1 MGGPRTPHLLG
12 FDVQIGVLDVPIP
25 HLWSSA
31 LPIRGIHDQ
40 STLALVLVLS
50 RTETEHLL
58 DLDAL
63 RHALREAMQDVS
75 ADRASVPP
83 RIAAMVPDRGLLAAM
98 PAHLPST
105 GGLAAKLVSLFPG
118 NAQGPLPTH
127 QAVVVVFDPDSG
139 EPLALM
145 DGTSITTLRTAA
157 GSALSAELLAREDA
171 ETLAILGTGVQAR
184 AHAEAMVRVRPI
196 RQIRVAGRNRE
207 RVAALASALGD
218 SLRMDVRP
226 VDTYAEACADADV
239 VCAATHS
246 PDPVVHRDALKPGV
260 HVTSVG
266 YNTAGREVDS
276 ATVVDALVVVESREA
291 VLAPPPAGS
300 NDLSVPMEEGL
311 IGPGHIHAE
320 IGELLMGTET
330 GRSSPDQ
337 ITLYKSVGIAA
348 QDVVASNLVLSA
360 ARERRLGLEV
370 DLAS

>member
-1 MGGPRTPHLLG
+1 MGSGLGGARSASAFRAVPH
-12 FDVQIGVLDVPIP
+12 
-25 HLWSSA
+25 
-31 LPIRGIHDQ
+31 Q
-40 STLALVLVLS
+40 STLTLVLVLS
-50 RTETEHLL
+50 RTETERLL

-63 RHALREAMQDVS
+63 RHSLREAMQDVS
-75 ADRASVPP
+75 ADRASMPP

-98 PAHLPST
+98 PAYAPTT
-105 GGLAAKLVSLFPG
+105 GGLAAKLVTLFAG

-139 EPLALM
+139 EPLAFM

-171 ETLAILGTGVQAR
+171 STLAILGTGVQAR

-196 RQIRVAGRNRE
+196 RHVRVAGRSRE
-207 RVAALASALGD
+207 RAESLASALRD
-218 SLRMDVRP
+218 SLGIDVRP
-226 VDTYAEACADADV
+226 VDTYAEACADADL

-246 PDPVVHRDALKPGV
+246 PDPVVHREALKPGV
-260 HVTSVG
+260 HVMSVG

-276 ATVVDALVVVESREA
+276 ATVVDSMVLVESRAA

-300 NDLSVPMEEGL
+300 NDLSTPMQEGL
-311 IGPGHIHAE
+311 IGPDHIHAE
-320 IGELLMGTET
+320 IGELLLGTRT

-348 QDVVASNLVLSA
+348 QDVAASNLVLSA
-360 ARERRLGLEV
+360 AREQKLGIEIEL
-370 DLAS
+370 SR